1 MLMFSGK
8 SMILCKLHQ
17 EHLLLLTFLLHKVVQ
32 W

>member
-1 MLMFSGK
+1 
-8 SMILCKLHQ
+8 MILCKLHQ